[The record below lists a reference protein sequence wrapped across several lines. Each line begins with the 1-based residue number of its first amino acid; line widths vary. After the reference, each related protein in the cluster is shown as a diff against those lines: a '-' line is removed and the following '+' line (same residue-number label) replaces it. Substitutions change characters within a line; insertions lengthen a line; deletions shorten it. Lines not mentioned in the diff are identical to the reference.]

1 MCRIA
6 GIIDPAT
13 TAEATE
19 SIVRQMCSLLQHG
32 GPDDEGIFSS
42 AADNLVLGN
51 RRLALLDLSSAG
63 HQPMHYGSRYTI
75 TYNGELYNHHKLRE
89 ELKSL
94 GKVFANHTDTEVI
107 LAAFAQWGTQSF
119 EKLNGMFAFG
129 LWDNREKELY
139 LVRDAAGIKP
149 LYYSAVSG
157 KLAFAS
163 EVRAFAPVSYL
174 QEKNEQAPVF
184 LLAYGHLPEPVTT
197 LKHVQPLPK
206 GCFLKYNTITAAT
219 SMQSFRHFSFSS
231 EITTVSNARNVVKTA
246 LQDAVQRQM
255 TADAPL
261 GVFLSGGIDSSVVA
275 LLADDKHRQLNT
287 LSIYFNEAEYSEKQY
302 QDAVAKK
309 LNAAHHSFLLTEKE
323 FNKSFD
329 QVRADMD
336 LPSSDGINS
345 WFISRHAAELGLKA
359 VLSGIGGDE
368 LFGGYPSF
376 SRMKA
381 AQLLQHAPG
390 AALQAAGATGNKFK
404 RAVYLK
410 LEGMKGI
417 YLFLRG
423 YFVPAEIAKQLGMD
437 EKEVWKILREQPSI
451 SHPEN
456 VESGNAASYMEFNM
470 YMQNQLLRDA
480 DVMSMAHGLE
490 VRVPFL
496 DNEVI
501 SPVMAMEEKIKFS
514 GPFPKQ
520 LLIDSFKDIMPE
532 EIWNRKKMGFSFPF
546 AQWMKSN
553 DAVKELSYSS
563 NRHIRSTVKGFMEGR
578 VHWSKVM
585 VLLMLNR
592 D

>member
-6 GIIDPAT
+6 GIIDPT
-13 TAEATE
+13 SPTEISE
-19 SIVRQMCSLLQHG
+19 SIVKQMCSLLQHG

-42 AADNLVLGN
+42 PGDHLVLGN

-63 HQPMHYGSRYTI
+63 HQPMQYSSRYTI

-89 ELKSL
+89 ELKGL
-94 GKVFANHTDTEVI
+94 GKVFTNHTDTEVV

-129 LWDNREKELY
+129 LWDNHEKELY

-149 LYYSAVSG
+149 LYYSTASG
-157 KLAFAS
+157 RLAFAS
-163 EVRAFAPVSYL
+163 EIRAFAPVPHL

-197 LKHVQPLPK
+197 LKDVQPLPK
-206 GCFLKYNTITAAT
+206 GCFLKYNTITAAAGI
-219 SMQSFRHFSFSS
+219 QSYKHYSYSS

-246 LQDAVQRQM
+246 LHDAVQRQM

-261 GVFLSGGIDSSVVA
+261 GVFLSGGIDSSVIA

-287 LSIYFNEAEYSEKQY
+287 LSVYFNEASYSEKKY

-309 LNAAHHSFLLTEKE
+309 MNADHHSFLITEKD
-323 FNKSFD
+323 FNESFD
-329 QVRADMD
+329 QIRAAMD

-345 WFISRHAAELGLKA
+345 WFISKHAAELGLKA

-376 SRMKA
+376 SRMKT
-381 AQLLQHAPG
+381 AQLLQHLPG
-390 AALQAAGATGNKFK
+390 AVLHAAGAAGNKLK
-404 RAVYLK
+404 RAAYLR

-423 YFVPAEIAKQLGMD
+423 YFVPAEIAKQLDMD
-437 EKEVWKILREQPSI
+437 EKEVWKILRELPAGSY
-451 SHPEN
+451 PEN
-456 VESGNAASYMEFNM
+456 VDSGNAASYMEFNM

-496 DNEVI
+496 DDEVI
-501 SPVMAMEEKIKFS
+501 RPLIAMEEKIKFS
-514 GPFPKQ
+514 GPNPKQ
-520 LLIDSFKDIMPE
+520 LMIDSFKDILPE
-532 EIWNRKKMGFSFPF
+532 EIWNRRKMGFSFPF

-553 DAVKELSYSS
+553 DAVQQLSGSS
-563 NRHIRSTVKGFMEGR
+563 NKHVRNTVKGFMEGK